1 MSRAM
6 IRKAAF
12 VDPYEDESLMKCV
25 GAQAG
30 GARQGGG
37 DISAAA
43 DYLAPGAIEVNRY
56 ATEIVDMVRRRFV
69 LGQRINQTL
78 ATGQPHRYFEQMAI
92 PEAVAAN
99 PRSLTTTTSQPQ
111 RQERVVALKAI
122 TAQINYGLFDVEINQ
137 QQGQFAYLESKDLT
151 DTVDGVLK
159 LHDQTLWTGNDTDLF
174 LQTSQQ
180 YYGISGQIFAGAAS
194 SLGLGVTVVPATGSL
209 VDYTKTAV
217 ANMANRQDFEV
228 RPTAI
233 YGNPTLLDLFD
244 KEVYD
249 NGRQL
254 FYNQVEVLP
263 GVVVNGIPTQ
273 VGMLPLVSDPAI
285 TNISNV
291 GGSGK
296 TQYSWFI
303 TSDVDMIKY
312 AYLTDP
318 LPRVFQLGLLGNLSS
333 QYVVVKFGA
342 PYVEGPGYA
351 HQPVYTQR

>member
-1 MSRAM
+1 MKGFAQ
-6 IRKAAF
+6 F
-12 VDPYEDESLMKCV
+12 VDPSNNPIL
-25 GAQAG
+25 AQLG
-30 GARQGGG
+30 MVGGG
-37 DISAAA
+37 RSQAVGNISAAA

-78 ATGQPHRYFEQMAI
+78 ATGQPHRYFEQIAI
-92 PEAVAAN
+92 ATAVAAD
-99 PRSLTTTTSQPQ
+99 PRILTTTASQPV
-111 RQERVVALKAI
+111 RQERVVGLKAI
-122 TAQINYGLFDVEINQ
+122 TAQINYGLFDVEVNQ
-137 QQGQFAYLESKDLT
+137 QQGQFAYLEAKDIT

-174 LQTSQQ
+174 LSTSTQ

-194 SLGLGVTVVPATGSL
+194 SLGLGVTSVAASGSL
-209 VDYTKTAV
+209 VDGYKTAV

-233 YGNPTLLDLFD
+233 YGNPTLLNLFD
-244 KEVYD
+244 AEVYD
-249 NGRQL
+249 NNRQL

-273 VGMLPLVSDPAI
+273 VGVLPLVSDPALV
-285 TNISNV
+285 NISA
-291 GGSGK
+291 GGGK
-296 TQYSWFI
+296 NQYTGFI
-303 TSDVDMIKY
+303 LSDIDMIKY

-318 LPRVFQLGLLGNLSS
+318 LPRVFQLGLLGNLAS
-333 QYVVVKFGA
+333 QYVIVKFGA

-351 HQPVYTQR
+351 HQPVVTIR